1 METSFIKKKL
11 LFAGQSENLSA
22 QLVSDL
28 SDIFEIK
35 IIDEAINVYK
45 ESRKGFVP
53 DIIVVDLEQSSK
65 SGMSSIQLLRAC
77 KGDEILHKIP
87 FIFLTSRLN
96 PELIA
101 EIKNLRADDLFSK
114 TYSIENLRV
123 RLKYLANR
131 KRSVHVAVKEPAV
144 TETPKKSKRFPKISV
159 NGIQRVIDVFVTS
172 IIIILLSPLIFFIGF
187 LVKISSKG
195 PVLTRSKFVGMDHSE
210 FYLLRFRTAQIITD
224 KSKSDDAENKFD
236 YNKYHNTENKTL
248 NEKERSLI
256 QSSPRKIKFTKLG
269 LFLHKTGLENLPQLF
284 NVMYGD
290 LSLIGIK
297 PVSETEISN
306 LSELEWVKRIFKPV
320 GFTLFN
326 FRKIS
331 QHTKDNLRDGINIT
345 DSRDPSLS

>member
-1 METSFIKKKL
+1 METSLIKKKL
-11 LFAGQSENLSA
+11 LFAGQNENLSS
-22 QLVSDL
+22 QLVNDL

-45 ESRKGFVP
+45 ESRKDFVP
-53 DIIVVDLEQSSK
+53 DIILVDLEQSSK
-65 SGMSSIQLLRAC
+65 SGMESLQLLKAC
-77 KGDEILHKIP
+77 KGDEILNKVP
-87 FIFLTSRLN
+87 FIFLTSELN
-96 PELIA
+96 SDLIA
-101 EIKNLRADDLFSK
+101 EIRSLRADDIFSK
-114 TYSIENLRV
+114 EYSVDNLRV

-131 KRSVHVAVKEPAV
+131 KKTITATRETEKS
-144 TETPKKSKRFPKISV
+144 ETPKLTKRFPKISV
-159 NGIQRVIDVFVTS
+159 TGIQRVIDVFVTS
-172 IIIILLSPLIFFIGF
+172 IIIIVLSPVIFIIGF
-187 LVKISSKG
+187 LVKINSKG

-224 KSKSDDAENKFD
+224 KAKPADVESKFD

-248 NEKERSLI
+248 SEKEKSLL

-284 NVMYGD
+284 NVIYGD

-297 PVSETEISN
+297 PVSENEISN

-331 QHTKDNLRDGINIT
+331 KNTKDHLRDGIGMT
-345 DSRDPSLS
+345 DSTDPSIS